1 MEDAFADVLDVL
13 TVVCAGVL
21 AGIVV
26 SEHVIILPLVRAAAP
41 GVGVAGLRF
50 AGARAW
56 RLAPACGLTAGLSAT
71 ALLAVW
77 PWDGLSA
84 AAVLTA
90 AGLALFVSAVLVT
103 FVWYYPVDSRV
114 RSLSHEAAV
123 VEAASSFETLARHHL
138 IRASFYAAAFVCFV
152 LGAVLG

>member
-1 MEDAFADVLDVL
+1 MTHAFGETLASL

-56 RLAPACGLTAGLSAT
+56 RLAPACGVVAGVSAT
-71 ALLAVW
+71 ALLVVW
-77 PWDGLSA
+77 PWHGVPA
-84 AAVLTA
+84 AAALTIA
-90 AGLALFVSAVLVT
+90 ALAIFLLAV
-103 FVWYYPVDSRV
+103 
-114 RSLSHEAAV
+114 
-123 VEAASSFETLARHHL
+123 
-138 IRASFYAAAFVCFV
+138 
-152 LGAVLG
+152 